1 MPRYADIDQFFENF
15 LFPFNVVTED
25 IDPVLRG
32 YIIGQ
37 MSTCLKESSNA
48 NVVEVV
54 RCKDCKH
61 YDDGICQLHSEEP
74 DQYGG
79 GFNMDMLEN
88 DFCSY
93 GERKEKNDG

>member
-1 MPRYADIDQFFENF
+1 MPRYIDADALVSILNAKADMANTDAKP
-15 LFPFNVVTED
+15 LFSYVARMVNHLPAAD
-25 IDPVLRG
+25 
-32 YIIGQ
+32 
-37 MSTCLKESSNA
+37 
-48 NVVEVV
+48 VVEVV
-54 RCKDCKH
+54 RCRDCKH